1 MGDDLSIWK
10 FVPRHGAKFIP
21 EVAQLW
27 LDSWRSTGTAAE
39 EDVRVEDLVQRIREE
54 VKGSWEL
61 TLCWLGPQLAGMMA
75 IRPADSCLDQLFVAP
90 NLKGSGVGSRL
101 MDLAKQRLP
110 NGMWLRT
117 AEANHP
123 ARAFYEKR
131 GFHHYD
137 TDKHPTLGYT
147 RVFYRWP

>member
-10 FVPRHGAKFIP
+10 FVPRHGAGMIP
-21 EVAQLW
+21 EIAQLW

-39 EDVRVEDLVQRIREE
+39 EDVRVEDLIQRIREE

-61 TLCWLGPQLAGMMA
+61 TLCWLGPQLAGMLA
-75 IRPADSCLDQLFVAP
+75 IRPADNCLDQLFVAP
-90 NLKGSGVGSRL
+90 NPKGSGVGSRL
-101 MDLAKQRLP
+101 MDIAKQRLRD
-110 NGMWLRT
+110 GMWLRT
-117 AEANHP
+117 AEANHA
-123 ARAFYEKR
+123 ARAFYERR